1 MKQANLPEVF
11 LVAQY
16 VLAAF
21 DKVPTWHCLPT
32 IVVVVFLY
40 LYEEGKR
47 VKAQSAEDAR
57 RLSRRAPV
65 PPVTLHHRHTR
76 VPHDH

>member
-1 MKQANLPEVF
+1 MRANLPELF

-32 IVVVVFLY
+32 ILVVVILR
-40 LYEEGKR
+40 LYEEGKK
-47 VKAQSAEDAR
+47 VKERSAEDAR
-57 RLSRRAPV
+57 RLARR
-65 PPVTLHHRHTR
+65 PPPPPAILQPRHTR
-76 VPHDH
+76 SNHDH

>member
-47 VKAQSAEDAR
+47 VKERSADDAR
-57 RLSRRAPV
+57 ALARRSPSPPFILHPRSRSNDA
-65 PPVTLHHRHTR
+65 H
-76 VPHDH
+76 

>member
-47 VKAQSAEDAR
+47 VKERSADDAR
-57 RLSRRAPV
+57 AFARRPSS
-65 PPVTLHHRHTR
+65 PPSILHPRARSHNAH
-76 VPHDH
+76 

>member
-1 MKQANLPEVF
+1 VKQANLPEVF

-32 IVVVVFLY
+32 ICVVVFLY

-47 VKAQSAEDAR
+47 VKERSAEDAR
-57 RLSRRAPV
+57 ALSRRPS
-65 PPVTLHHRHTR
+65 PPPSILHPRARSNDAH
-76 VPHDH
+76 

>member
-1 MKQANLPEVF
+1 MNKATLPELF

-32 IVVVVFLY
+32 IVLVAFLY

-47 VKAQSAEDAR
+47 VKERSADDAR
-57 RLSRRAPV
+57 ALARRPSPLPSV
-65 PPVTLHHRHTR
+65 LHPRARSHNAH
-76 VPHDH
+76 